1 MHLTQPSI
9 SADEPLIGIDEA
21 SAILR
26 LKRSTVYAHTSN
38 RTIPHYKRGGRLYFR
53 RSELLAWLAEGR
65 RPVINQGSVD
75 GHNANMRGD
84 V

>member
-1 MHLTQPSI
+1 MHKTQPSMLT
-9 SADEPLIGIDEA
+9 DEPLIGIDEA
-21 SAILR
+21 SVVLR

-53 RSELLAWLAEGR
+53 RSELLAWLVEGR

-75 GHNANMRGD
+75 GHNASVRGD